1 MASTTATVG
10 TKKQVFDVSIFEVPR
25 SQPCEASSS
34 PILSRTMLAA
44 AQKGVIVCSL
54 TGMTDRGRRMDG
66 RRMEAEPVQGRTFVI
81 KLLWPPLALAGS
93 AVLVAFKKIDFALL
107 KQSLTQSL
115 P

>member
-1 MASTTATVG
+1 
-10 TKKQVFDVSIFEVPR
+10 
-25 SQPCEASSS
+25 
-34 PILSRTMLAA
+34 
-44 AQKGVIVCSL
+44 
-54 TGMTDRGRRMDG
+54 MDG

-81 KLLWPPLALAGS
+81 KLLWPSLALAGS